1 MMLYFRRAAAS
12 ALMLICTQSM
22 LPGQAWAIDLTGAW
36 ASSSDQCEKVFKKNK
51 NGITFIRDSDVHG
64 AGFIADANQLRGRN
78 ARCTITSR
86 NQVGDVLNLMTSCS
100 TDIMLHTV
108 EFSVK
113 VLDDNKISR
122 LFPGMEGMEITYYRC
137 AL

>member
-1 MMLYFRRAAAS
+1 MFDFVRAAAS
-12 ALMLICTQSM
+12 RLMLICAVLM

-36 ASSSDQCEKVFKKNK
+36 ASNADACSKVFKKNK
-51 NGITFIRDSDVHG
+51 NQITFVRDSDIHG
-64 AGFIADANQLRGRN
+64 AGFIADANQLRGRF

-86 NQVGDVLNLMTSCS
+86 KQVGDVLNLLTACA
-100 TDIMLHTV
+100 TDIMLQNV
-108 EFSVK
+108 QFSVK
-113 VLDDNKISR
+113 IIDDNKISR